1 MQAQRER
8 DRFFR
13 EMDPE
18 VSGKQ
23 AETVYRKDGKQIDPK
38 LERLRKRKE
47 EMKKM
52 EEDEQFM
59 QWGRG

>member
-1 MQAQRER
+1 M
-8 DRFFR
+8 
-13 EMDPE
+13 
-18 VSGKQ
+18 SG
-23 AETVYRKDGKQIDPK
+23 AMSAHSETVYRKDGKRIDPK

-59 QWGRG
+59 QWSRG